1 MVSILEY
8 SWSVYGFMFTY
19 PDAEP
24 TLQVL
29 EDVGSLRN
37 WTFAFSLLFNLV
49 FLNSISNLLLD
60 RALRARLMREVSF
73 FYLVHYFIILEGTFF
88 VFKFPLWLFYSG
100 SSHEFYFQAKQ

>member
-1 MVSILEY
+1 MEY

-24 TLQVL
+24 TPQVL

-37 WTFAFSLLFNLV
+37 WNLGFNLLFNLV

-60 RALRARLMREVSF
+60 RALRSRLKREVSF
-73 FYLVHYFIILEGTFF
+73 FYLVDYFIIL
-88 VFKFPLWLFYSG
+88 VG
-100 SSHEFYFQAKQ
+100 SYFAF